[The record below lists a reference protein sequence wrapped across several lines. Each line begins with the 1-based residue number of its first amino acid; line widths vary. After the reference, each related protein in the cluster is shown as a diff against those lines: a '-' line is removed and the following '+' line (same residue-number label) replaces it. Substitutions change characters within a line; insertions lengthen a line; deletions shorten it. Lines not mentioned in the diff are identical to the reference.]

1 MSLEKRSEPYR
12 PRNLQWIRFKF
23 FTLSLLDRFPLLK
36 GPVIRIWR
44 TGKWLLLKYR
54 WKLETMLSAHN
65 NEFDTDKMYWVSPR
79 RIEYCSLKEFDI
91 YRYKEKVIGGGWD
104 CLEKKFEQLDVYVA
118 LKEVCVNGRDW
129 KETSFY
135 QRLLD
140 RLTKGEI
147 LWGCKNKFELD
158 KRCGNLKSL
167 FRKIKSEGYKTQV
180 ELSSLEKTYNPIK
193 REDEITVSV
202 GRFGDLLFSNGAHRL
217 AIAKLLNIEKIPVRI
232 AVRHPQWVNFRR
244 EILLYA
250 KNHGG
255 KIYQLITHPDLSDMP
270 AFHKSEDRYQIIVKN
285 LSPKSGRLLDIGANW
300 GYFCHKFEDEGFDCY
315 AVENDKT
322 NIYFLKKIK
331 RAENKKF
338 KIITASILERQGIKN
353 LEFEVVLALN
363 IFHHFLKKKA
373 DYLDFLNFLKNLKMK
388 EIFFEP
394 HLSDELQMKDAYK
407 NYPNEEFVEF
417 ILENSI
423 LNYAKCIGEAKDGRK
438 IYKLY

>member
-12 PRNLQWIRFKF
+12 PRNLQWIRFKLL
-23 FTLSLLDRFPLLK
+23 TLSLLDRFPLLK

-65 NEFDTDKMYWVSPR
+65 NVFDTDKMYWISPR

-91 YRYKEKVIGGGWD
+91 YRYKEKVIGGGWG
-104 CLEKKFEQLDVYVA
+104 CLEKKFEELDVYIA
-118 LKEVCVNGRDW
+118 LKEVCVNGKGW
-129 KETSFY
+129 KGTSFY

-140 RLTKGEI
+140 RLAKGEI

-158 KRCGNLKSL
+158 KRCENLQSL
-167 FRKIKSEGYKTQV
+167 FRKIKSEGYETQPA
-180 ELSSLEKTYNPIK
+180 LSSSEKTYNPVK

-202 GRFGDLLFSNGAHRL
+202 GRFGDLLFSNGAHTL
-217 AIAKLLNIEKIPVRI
+217 AIAKLVNIEKIPVRI
-232 AVRHPQWVNFRR
+232 AVRHPQWVDFRR
-244 EILLYA
+244 RILLYA
-250 KNHGG
+250 KNHGA
-255 KIYQLITHPDLSDMP
+255 KTYQLVTHPDLSDIP
-270 AFHKSEDRYQIIVKN
+270 AFHKSEDRYQMIVKN

-338 KIITASILERQGIKN
+338 KIITTSIL
-353 LEFEVVLALN
+353 
-363 IFHHFLKKKA
+363 
-373 DYLDFLNFLKNLKMK
+373 
-388 EIFFEP
+388 
-394 HLSDELQMKDAYK
+394 
-407 NYPNEEFVEF
+407 
-417 ILENSI
+417 
-423 LNYAKCIGEAKDGRK
+423 
-438 IYKLY
+438 